1 MIDLIKVGR
10 GAVLLTGLLA
20 FLSGQ
25 IPSGYYDNAS
35 GLDDNALKS
44 ALNNIIDGHTEFPYS
59 SSGTDVWDILKI
71 SDRDPNN
78 SSNVIT
84 VYTQYSMDAADEYA
98 SGSGWNREHEIGRAH
113 V

>member
-10 GAVLLTGLLA
+10 RAVLLTGLLA

-44 ALNNIIDGHTEFPYS
+44 ALNNIIDGKL
-59 SSGTDVWDILKI
+59 I
-71 SDRDPNN
+71 
-78 SSNVIT
+78 
-84 VYTQYSMDAADEYA
+84 
-98 SGSGWNREHEIGRAH
+98 
-113 V
+113 